1 MSIASGYLVEAYAM
15 KMIHKDKMKNLEKK
29 EATTHENC
37 NQSKKSSSSS
47 SSSSWFT
54 KMFKKVHPVTT
65 PSSDS
70 STKIKNVLASS

>member
-1 MSIASGYLVEAYAM
+1 MSIASGLVEAYVM
-15 KMIHKDKMKNLEKK
+15 KKLHKEKMKNLEKK

-47 SSSSWFT
+47 SSSSSSWFT
-54 KMFKKVHPVTT
+54 KMFKEVHPVII

-70 STKIKNVLASS
+70 ATKSRTF

>member
-1 MSIASGYLVEAYAM
+1 MSIASGLVEAYAM

-47 SSSSWFT
+47 SWFT
-54 KMFKKVHPVTT
+54 KMFKKVHSVTT
-65 PSSDS
+65 LSSDS

>member
-1 MSIASGYLVEAYAM
+1 MSIASGLVEAYAM

-37 NQSKKSSSSS
+37 NQS

-70 STKIKNVLASS
+70 STKINNVLASS